1 MVSNKTE
8 EVCIISI
15 NISRTSLQGKMEQ
28 SLVFKQSI
36 AESPM
41 AKLCE
46 AQMHE
51 GNHLLSACR
60 NVTEK
65 ANILDLH
72 RFTLKY
78 KNIPDSWIN
87 NTYKAYSAIRHS
99 AFPYVTENI
108 FPPNPQPNQVK
119 LTAKLNKN
127 STAVNV
133 SIEAP
138 MMNINFTNVRLHPLA
153 AALLQQN
160 PDNSV
165 VDRIGNAMSPLYFQ
179 RKFTVVSRFSFRRY
193 LLEKITLVHNVNCNL
208 YGYFP

>member
-78 KNIPDSWIN
+78 
-87 NTYKAYSAIRHS
+87 
-99 AFPYVTENI
+99 
-108 FPPNPQPNQVK
+108 
-119 LTAKLNKN
+119 
-127 STAVNV
+127 
-133 SIEAP
+133 
-138 MMNINFTNVRLHPLA
+138 
-153 AALLQQN
+153 
-160 PDNSV
+160 
-165 VDRIGNAMSPLYFQ
+165 
-179 RKFTVVSRFSFRRY
+179 
-193 LLEKITLVHNVNCNL
+193 
-208 YGYFP
+208 

>member
-1 MVSNKTE
+1 
-8 EVCIISI
+8 
-15 NISRTSLQGKMEQ
+15 MEQ
-28 SLVFKQSI
+28 SLAFKQSI

-51 GNHLLSACR
+51 GNYLLSACR

-72 RFTLKY
+72 KFTLKY

-108 FPPNPQPNQVK
+108 FPPNPRPNQVQ
-119 LTAKLNKN
+119 LTVKLNTN

-138 MMNINFTNVRLHPLA
+138 MMNINFTNVRLNPLA
-153 AALLQQN
+153 ATILQQN

-179 RKFTVVSRFSFRRY
+179 RKFIVVSHLSFGTY
-193 LLEKITLVHNVNCNL
+193 VMQKIALVHNVNCKVCC
-208 YGYFP
+208 YFP